1 MARFFV
7 YAVLLWIAYFLVK
20 KIGKSFFASE
30 SPQDRTPGAP
40 APDAELIR
48 DPECGSYFMKSKG
61 IKGVV
66 EGKVMHFC
74 SEECYDKYRKS
85 HSR

>member
-1 MARFFV
+1 MLRFFV

-20 KIGKSFFASE
+20 KVGRSFFSSE
-30 SPQDRTPGAP
+30 TPQRGTPGSST
-40 APDAELIR
+40 PDAELIR
-48 DPECGSYFMKSKG
+48 DPEFGTYFMKSKG

-85 HSR
+85 QVH

>member
-1 MARFFV
+1 MGRFFV

-20 KIGKSFFASE
+20 KVGRSFFSSE
-30 SPQDRTPGAP
+30 TPQRGAPGAP
-40 APDAELIR
+40 TPEAELIR
-48 DPECGSYFMKSKG
+48 DPECGTYFMKSKG

-74 SEECYDKYRKS
+74 TEECYDKYRKS
-85 HSR
+85 HAR